1 MHSILQVHLS
11 LFWLPVLGTNN
22 CEEDEELEGTAAVG
36 PHDGRVVYDQ
46 SRCIGA
52 APWSSFPADRIATHR
67 VGSDRF
73 PVRML
78 AASSE

>member
-1 MHSILQVHLS
+1 MKKTKNLKEQRL
-11 LFWLPVLGTNN
+11 
-22 CEEDEELEGTAAVG
+22 VG

-46 SRCIGA
+46 SRCIGS

-73 PVRML
+73 PVRLL